1 LNLTAVESDEFAT
14 KYVGKNLDGIADV
27 TAVNAQV
34 HRWLETAVQG
44 VGPQNADKWREAT
57 VILDPP
63 RSGANTEVISS
74 LADLGVS
81 TIIYVACD
89 PVALGRD
96 AGLLAQVG
104 YELVFLEAW
113 DLFPHTHHM
122 ESIATFIRT

>member
-1 LNLTAVESDEFAT
+1 
-14 KYVGKNLDGIADV
+14 
-27 TAVNAQV
+27 
-34 HRWLETAVQG
+34 
-44 VGPQNADKWREAT
+44 

-63 RSGANTEVISS
+63 RSGANAEVIGS
-74 LADLGVS
+74 LADLGVA
-81 TIIYVACD
+81 TIVYVACD